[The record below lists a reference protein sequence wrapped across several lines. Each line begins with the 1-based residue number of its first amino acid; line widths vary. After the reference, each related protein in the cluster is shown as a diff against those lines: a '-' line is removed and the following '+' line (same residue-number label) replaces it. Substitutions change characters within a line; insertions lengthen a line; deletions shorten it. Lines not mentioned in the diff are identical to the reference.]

1 MAQARRLLLQRLI
14 KLRARRT
21 RACSSSA
28 RALAV
33 VEWMRD
39 GRAAAERR
47 GDGGEQRTST
57 STEEVRDTSDERDG
71 DVGNQ
76 AVREREREQASCGAC
91 RIAKELASLQCS
103 EYSERYKA
111 VSWFRVLG
119 AINHERMHERK
130 FSLLT
135 FQRSAENEHRETE
148 KAER

>member
-71 DVGNQ
+71 DVGSQ
-76 AVREREREQASCGAC
+76 AERERKHAAVHA
-91 RIAKELASLQCS
+91 IAKELASLQR
-103 EYSERYKA
+103 EI
-111 VSWFRVLG
+111 SWFR
-119 AINHERMHERK
+119 AC
-130 FSLLT
+130 
-135 FQRSAENEHRETE
+135 
-148 KAER
+148 